1 MASMKCSIADCPT
14 TAYARGWCQKHYTRW
29 KRTGDPEKV
38 IHAYREP
45 PHLVRPKRDRW
56 EERVDKS
63 GDCWIWIGART
74 SHGYGQLRTGN
85 PGRVEM
91 AHRLAWE
98 FYRGPI
104 SAGMDIC
111 HRCDNPP
118 CVNPDHL
125 FPGNAEANARDMVA
139 KGRKKGGSPKGVSHP
154 MPTGNSWKL
163 NSEIVLEIRRR
174 AEGGESYASISRSFD
189 LTAAMV
195 SRIVRRLSWRRVL

>member
-1 MASMKCSIADCPT
+1 MKCAITDCPT
-14 TAYARGWCQKHYTRW
+14 KAICRGWCQKHYTRW
-29 KRTGDPEKV
+29 KRTGDPDKV

-63 GDCWIWIGART
+63 GDCWLWTGAKT

-91 AHRLAWE
+91 AHRLAWD

-104 SAGMDIC
+104 PTGMNVL

-125 FPGNAEANARDMVA
+125 MVGSQSVNALDMVA
-139 KGRKKGGSPKGVSHP
+139 KGRQRGGFGEYRHSG
-154 MPTGNSWKL
+154 GAGWKL